1 MYSLKRKQRINE
13 QLALVNEQGK
23 QVKVLTVDLDVD
35 TVLGRYNQAK
45 NTIIRAEQIIKDNQS
60 EKNLEEYGQAVC
72 ELLEVIFGESN
83 TKEILDFYDNRY
95 VEMLDEVYPYIL
107 EVIEPKLRQIS
118 REKAKQMQARI
129 RK

>member
-72 ELLEVIFGESN
+72 ELLEVILGESN